1 MNLRQVEI
9 FHSVMVHGTTQKAA
23 ESLHISQPGVSKA
36 LQDLEQ
42 SVGFALFDRVRKRLQ
57 PTAEGRLFFRE
68 VETNFA
74 ALANLHSAAG
84 RIRDFGSGQL
94 RIATLSALSTNVV
107 PAALKRFHDANPDV
121 SITLQ
126 ARMSSTVKDLVLSGQ
141 CDLGLAADE
150 IDTTGVDARPFSV
163 FPAMIALP
171 SDDPLCA
178 RERLEIEDLQGRNF
192 ISLSPE
198 DTSRRQ
204 LDTLL
209 EEAGVRPKV
218 VLETPFANT
227 VCSLVQAGLG
237 LGLINPLSAAPFLG
251 RGVTLRPF
259 GARVEFRTLLVLP
272 AGLPVA
278 RKVSDCIA
286 ILEDE
291 ARRQNARNGLD
302 KVGPAAGG

>member
-9 FHSVMVHGTTQKAA
+9 FHAVMVHGTTQKAA
-23 ESLHISQPGVSKA
+23 EVLHISQPGVSKA
-36 LQDLEQ
+36 LQDLEYD
-42 SVGFALFDRVRKRLQ
+42 VGFPLFHRVRKRLQ
-57 PTAEGRLFFRE
+57 PTAEGRLLFRE

-74 ALANLHSAAG
+74 ALNNLHSAAG

-107 PAALKRFHDANPDV
+107 PAALKRFHDANPDI

-126 ARMSSTVKDLVLSGQ
+126 ARMSSTVKDLILSGQ

-150 IDTTGVDARPFSV
+150 IDTTGVDARPFAV
-163 FPAMIALP
+163 FPAVIALP
-171 SDDPLCA
+171 SDDPLCQ
-178 RERLEIEDLQGRNF
+178 RERIELDDLEGRNF

-204 LDTLL
+204 LDSFLDA
-209 EEAGVRPKV
+209 AGIRPKV

-286 ILEDE
+286 ILQNETKQQI
-291 ARRQNARNGLD
+291 ARMRLEIFSCVERG
-302 KVGPAAGG
+302 